1 MKKISSILGGRF
13 CIYWLFISIFISVI
27 ATIIAIFLDP
37 SITLIS
43 IFIAPL
49 VLLFIASHLIK
60 NGFLSYLEIDHSK
73 ISNKENSLDW
83 ENVYISLTTVFNSV
97 YGRGPIVIMYIDDH
111 YLSEDEISN
120 KKYKMFMIVTPRMP
134 QRQESILSKYNKR
147 VKIIGEYQDERFQ
160 VFLEHNSRYI

>member
-43 IFIAPL
+43 IFIVPL
-49 VLLFIASHLIK
+49 VLLFIAIHLIK

-83 ENVYISLTTVFNSV
+83 ENVYITLTTVFNSN
-97 YGRGPIVIMYIDDH
+97 YGRGPIVIIYIDDH
-111 YLSEDEISN
+111 YLSKDEISN
-120 KKYKMFMIVTPRMP
+120 KKYKMFMVLTPKTP
-134 QRQESILSKYNKR
+134 KRQECILSKYNKK
-147 VKIIGEYQDERFQ
+147 VKIIDEFNDERFK
-160 VFLEHNSRYI
+160 VFWEHNSRYI

>member
-1 MKKISSILGGRF
+1 MKKISSIFGGRF
-13 CIYWLFISIFISVI
+13 CIYWLFISIFISII

-43 IFIAPL
+43 IFILPL
-49 VLLFIASHLIK
+49 VLLFIAIYLIK

-111 YLSEDEISN
+111 YLSEDEIKN
-120 KKYKMFMIVTPRMP
+120 KKYKMFIIVSPRMS
-134 QRQESILSKYNKR
+134 QIQECILSKYKKKI
-147 VKIIGEYQDERFQ
+147 KIIGKYQDKLLKA
-160 VFLEHNSRYI
+160 FLEHNSKHN